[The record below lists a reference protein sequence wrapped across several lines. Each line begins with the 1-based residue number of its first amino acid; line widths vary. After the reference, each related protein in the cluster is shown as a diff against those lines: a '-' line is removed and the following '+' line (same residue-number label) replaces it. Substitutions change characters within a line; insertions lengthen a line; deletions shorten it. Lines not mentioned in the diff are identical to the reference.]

1 VEQPETK
8 YARSGGAYIAYQVH
22 GAGSMDLIWAAGGS
36 QNVELMWESRTR
48 ARALRRLGEIARVIR
63 FDKRGTGLSD
73 RAGGLPPFDDQMDDV
88 NAVLNAVGVERAFVW
103 GVHDATPL
111 TIRAPSLT
119 DEDREDIG
127 RIMRLSTSPGDAAAF
142 WRVLG
147 ETDVRHVLP
156 SVRVPTLV
164 LGREGFEAGLAGTTG
179 IAVSLGAR
187 VAALAEP
194 GEVLVSSTVKDLVA
208 GSGILS
214 PTVAA
219 PS

>member
-1 VEQPETK
+1 
-8 YARSGGAYIAYQVH
+8 
-22 GAGSMDLIWAAGGS
+22 
-36 QNVELMWESRTR
+36 
-48 ARALRRLGEIARVIR
+48 
-63 FDKRGTGLSD
+63 
-73 RAGGLPPFDDQMDDV
+73 
-88 NAVLNAVGVERAFVW
+88 VW

-179 IAVSLGAR
+179 SR
-187 VAALAEP
+187 
-194 GEVLVSSTVKDLVA
+194 SR
-208 GSGILS
+208 
-214 PTVAA
+214 
-219 PS
+219 